1 MADPIIVQ
9 LDFTNVTPAS
19 GGLAVLET
27 GWYKG
32 NIGDVKHFADT
43 KSEGPGRIAV
53 YMDTIGGRVRE
64 SFDLA
69 KGQPFILALLISAG
83 VVKESPNKS
92 VKLDMGKLVGHS
104 VFFHYTAPPPS
115 SGAGD
120 TQYAKYRFVDSG
132 TYEVETKREASKA
145 KEAAPEVVTPAVA
158 KAAAAPAGR
167 PGATKP
173 AAAPVVEATVV
184 ESAGDELDFLS

>member
-1 MADPIIVQ
+1 MADPIVIEI
-9 LDFTNVTPAS
+9 DFKGVTPAS

-32 NIGDVKHFADT
+32 NIGDIRHFADT
-43 KSEGPGRIAV
+43 VNGGPGRLAV

-69 KGQPFILALLISAG
+69 KGQAFILALLVSAG
-83 VVKESPNKS
+83 VVKESPDKK
-92 VKLDMGKLVGHS
+92 VKLDFARLVGRG

-132 TYEVETKREASKA
+132 AYEAEIKREVSKKEEAPVTKPAEAPA
-145 KEAAPEVVTPAVA
+145 K
-158 KAAAAPAGR
+158 AAPAGR
-167 PGATKP
+167 PGAAKP
-173 AAAPVVEATVV
+173 AAVAPVVEATVV
-184 ESAGDELDFLS
+184 ENTGDELDFLA